1 MEAMDI
7 PKAVKEAV
15 QRVDPGATVI
25 LYGSR
30 ARGDARPDS
39 DWDFIVLIDGPAG
52 GSQEDTVR
60 GAIYEIEWKTG
71 QVLTVI
77 LHSRAD
83 WDTPVYQAT
92 PFQRNVAREGVTL

>member
-1 MEAMDI
+1 METLDI

-15 QRVDPGATVI
+15 QRVDPTATVI

-52 GSQEDTVR
+52 GSQEDAIR

-92 PFQRNVAREGVTL
+92 PFQRNVAREGMLL